1 MNISLISHGA
11 AREVTGTCHELRI
24 GDKQILLDCGFFQ
37 GKRKEATEK
46 NAFFGFEP
54 RNIDALVLSHG
65 HMDHAGRIPLLYKRG
80 FTAPIYCTYATQDI
94 TEVML
99 QDSAYIQEKDEDF
112 ARRHMKDTMIPSVGP
127 LYTQAD
133 ATECMKLFVGKNYH
147 EPFQVIPGVTCQF
160 LEAGHILG
168 SAMMVIDIERPGQK
182 SLRIGFTGD
191 VGRNTLPII
200 RDPENMPP
208 VDYLISES
216 TYGNREHED
225 ITTARDKLRDAIIKT
240 AGRGGKVLIPAFSL
254 ERTQEI
260 VYDLHILWDQKEIP
274 AIPII
279 IDSPLASKV
288 TDIFQKHPE
297 CFDHD
302 MYERFL
308 KKAHNPFKFS
318 LVKYTESMEESK
330 ALNGAIGPM
339 LIMAGSGM
347 CEAGRIRHHLKNELA
362 DPRNMVIAVG
372 FMAEYTLGRRLLNPD
387 ITEVK
392 IFNETV
398 RKKAEILYINAYSGH
413 ADKRDLDKLI
423 QSQPSALKG
432 LFLVH
437 GEEQAM
443 FALAERSAP
452 VLDAEITMP
461 ERGVEY
467 MLV

>member
-1 MNISLISHGA
+1 
-11 AREVTGTCHELRI
+11 
-24 GDKQILLDCGFFQ
+24 
-37 GKRKEATEK
+37 
-46 NAFFGFEP
+46 
-54 RNIDALVLSHG
+54 
-65 HMDHAGRIPLLYKRG
+65 
-80 FTAPIYCTYATQDI
+80 
-94 TEVML
+94 
-99 QDSAYIQEKDEDF
+99 
-112 ARRHMKDTMIPSVGP
+112 
-127 LYTQAD
+127 
-133 ATECMKLFVGKNYH
+133 
-147 EPFQVIPGVTCQF
+147 
-160 LEAGHILG
+160 
-168 SAMMVIDIERPGQK
+168 
-182 SLRIGFTGD
+182 
-191 VGRNTLPII
+191 
-200 RDPENMPP
+200 
-208 VDYLISES
+208 
-216 TYGNREHED
+216 
-225 ITTARDKLRDAIIKT
+225 
-240 AGRGGKVLIPAFSL
+240 
-254 ERTQEI
+254 
-260 VYDLHILWDQKEIP
+260 
-274 AIPII
+274 
-279 IDSPLASKV
+279 
-288 TDIFQKHPE
+288 
-297 CFDHD
+297 
-302 MYERFL
+302 
-308 KKAHNPFKFS
+308 
-318 LVKYTESMEESK
+318 MEESK

-452 VLDAEITMP
+452 VLDAEITRP